1 MVVACML
8 ICCEAGKFR
17 DVAAGLGKIEGVKE
31 AFSTHG
37 RWDVV
42 AEVEAAGVKELGEI
56 SVKVHSLPGV
66 RATETLIGF
75 QG

>member
-17 DVAAGLGKIEGVKE
+17 DVASGLGEIQGVKQ

-42 AEVEAAGVKELGEI
+42 VEVEAADVEALGEI

-75 QG
+75 